1 MRSAAL
7 AALAA
12 LAGPL
17 AAAGEPAEGSTYV
30 FPRAGISLF
39 IPGGGDPAPLLGYEY
54 EVLHVGLKKA
64 DGAGCTVRLW
74 AYPVA
79 DKVTADGYADA
90 QLGGMKRDPAVWDY
104 KLLKKTHM
112 PVGGLKAA
120 GRLISYTYRQA
131 KCVEARMYFVR
142 PLAGAKVNV
151 CYVLGFESPGERQ
164 SLRVLGEV
172 IKTVTLTAL
181 QHSASVPVTGLGEA
195 VRHARHGFSIRPP
208 VGWHIRNAPDTVVIS
223 QTDYL
228 LGGVRTPVIRVL
240 VTDVASG
247 VDGARAA
254 KRMLAVLQK
263 AATDKGLAAKVLSEG
278 PAALGGLPGYQ
289 FAAWQEPARAAKAE
303 GSAGADT
310 VIDVRRVAVL
320 PRGEALFAKCYCLQL
335 TVRGG
340 EAKAALAL
348 MDQLADGFA
357 FLLPDTSPASGPAS
371 AVASRPAAWEK

>member
-1 MRSAAL
+1 MRSAAV

-17 AAAGEPAEGSTYV
+17 AAAGEPAAGDPYV

-39 IPGGGDPAPLLGYEY
+39 IPGGGEPAGLGYEY
-54 EVLHVGLKKA
+54 EVLHVGLKQG

-79 DKVTADGYADA
+79 ERVTADGYADA
-90 QLGGMKRDPAVWDY
+90 QLGAMKKDPAVRDY

-112 PVGGLKAA
+112 PVAGLKAA
-120 GRLISYTYRQA
+120 GRLISYAYRHA
-131 KCVEARMYFVR
+131 KCVEARVYFVR
-142 PLAGAKVNV
+142 PLAGGKVDV
-151 CYVLGFESPGERQ
+151 CYVLGFESPSERQ

-181 QHSASVPVTGLGEA
+181 QHSASVPVTGWAEA
-195 VRHARHGFSIRPP
+195 VRHERHGFSIRPP
-208 VGWHIRNAPDTVVIS
+208 AGWHVRNAPDTVVIS

-240 VTDVASG
+240 VTGVAGG
-247 VDGARAA
+247 VDSARAA
-254 KRMLAVLQK
+254 KRMLGVLQK
-263 AATDKGLAAKVLSEG
+263 AATDKGLGSRVLSEG

-289 FAAWQEPARAAKAE
+289 FAVAQEPSRAAKATGTPE
-303 GSAGADT
+303 ADT
-310 VIDVRRVAVL
+310 VIDVRRVALL
-320 PRGEALFAKCYCLQL
+320 PKGEALFAKCYCLQL

-348 MDQLADGFA
+348 MNQLADGFA
-357 FLLPDTSPASGPAS
+357 LLLPDTSPASHPAS
-371 AVASRPAAWEK
+371 AVASRPAVSEK